1 MSARG
6 IFTLGT
12 ALAALCLQAQEPA
25 GGAEPATAKEA
36 PPAVAAPAIA
46 AQAVATPGAPVG
58 VLVIPV
64 RDEIASPIL
73 YVIRR
78 GLKEATDRGI
88 KTVVLDMDT
97 PGGSAG
103 VMLEIMEA
111 LDKFPGQKVTYV
123 NSEAISAG
131 AIIASVSDEIYF
143 APKGVMGSADVVTA
157 TGEDLPAA
165 MKRKVDSYLS
175 AKIEVYSRHSPRRAD
190 VIKAM
195 RIPDFE
201 LKLDDTVIKP
211 KGELLTLTAEK
222 AIALYGDPPTPLLAV
237 GIADSLDAMLAA
249 KFNGRAIEKF
259 ELEVTWSEQVAQYLS
274 KIRSLLLGL
283 GLLALFIEFKTPGFG
298 FFGVSGIVL
307 LALFFVT
314 NSVAGLAGNE
324 PIIVFGIGLL
334 LVGLEIF
341 FFPGLVLPALVG
353 LLLMIGSLVW
363 ALADLWPGVPVE
375 FSADNFLAPLGE
387 VALGIVIAIAGAV
400 LLARLFPRSLL
411 WDRMVLGA
419 EIAGNSAGAAS
430 IALPE
435 GDPIVGKR
443 GRAVTDLFP
452 SGEIE
457 IDGRRFAAQL
467 DLGSVEAGEEVVVTR
482 RGSFGL
488 HVEKPKS

>member
-1 MSARG
+1 MRA
-6 IFTLGT
+6 
-12 ALAALCLQAQEPA
+12 
-25 GGAEPATAKEA
+25 
-36 PPAVAAPAIA
+36 
-46 AQAVATPGAPVG
+46 
-58 VLVIPV
+58 
-64 RDEIASPIL
+64 
-73 YVIRR
+73 
-78 GLKEATDRGI
+78 
-88 KTVVLDMDT
+88 
-97 PGGSAG
+97 
-103 VMLEIMEA
+103 
-111 LDKFPGQKVTYV
+111 
-123 NSEAISAG
+123 
-131 AIIASVSDEIYF
+131 
-143 APKGVMGSADVVTA
+143 
-157 TGEDLPAA
+157 
-165 MKRKVDSYLS
+165 
-175 AKIEVYSRHSPRRAD
+175 AKITRRA
-190 VIKAM
+190 
-195 RIPDFE
+195 
-201 LKLDDTVIKP
+201 L
-211 KGELLTLTAEK
+211 
-222 AIALYGDPPTPLLAV
+222 
-237 GIADSLDAMLAA
+237 
-249 KFNGRAIEKF
+249 EKF
-259 ELEVTWSEQVAQYLS
+259 DLEVTWSEQVAQYLS

-307 LALFFVT
+307 LALVFVT

-387 VALGIVIAIAGAV
+387 VALGIVIAIAGAL

-430 IALPE
+430 IAVPD

-467 DLGSVEAGEEVVVTR
+467 DLGSVEAGDEVVVTR

>member
-1 MSARG
+1 
-6 IFTLGT
+6 
-12 ALAALCLQAQEPA
+12 
-25 GGAEPATAKEA
+25 
-36 PPAVAAPAIA
+36 VAAPAIA

-324 PIIVFGIGLL
+324 PIIVFGIGPVTVKINLL
-334 LVGLEIF
+334 
-341 FFPGLVLPALVG
+341 
-353 LLLMIGSLVW
+353 
-363 ALADLWPGVPVE
+363 
-375 FSADNFLAPLGE
+375 
-387 VALGIVIAIAGAV
+387 
-400 LLARLFPRSLL
+400 
-411 WDRMVLGA
+411 
-419 EIAGNSAGAAS
+419 
-430 IALPE
+430 
-435 GDPIVGKR
+435 
-443 GRAVTDLFP
+443 
-452 SGEIE
+452 
-457 IDGRRFAAQL
+457 Q
-467 DLGSVEAGEEVVVTR
+467 
-482 RGSFGL
+482 
-488 HVEKPKS
+488 

>member
-1 MSARG
+1 
-6 IFTLGT
+6 
-12 ALAALCLQAQEPA
+12 
-25 GGAEPATAKEA
+25 
-36 PPAVAAPAIA
+36 VAAPAIA

-237 GIADSLDAMLAA
+237 S
-249 KFNGRAIEKF
+249 
-259 ELEVTWSEQVAQYLS
+259 
-274 KIRSLLLGL
+274 RS
-283 GLLALFIEFKTPGFG
+283 
-298 FFGVSGIVL
+298 
-307 LALFFVT
+307 
-314 NSVAGLAGNE
+314 
-324 PIIVFGIGLL
+324 
-334 LVGLEIF
+334 
-341 FFPGLVLPALVG
+341 
-353 LLLMIGSLVW
+353 
-363 ALADLWPGVPVE
+363 
-375 FSADNFLAPLGE
+375 
-387 VALGIVIAIAGAV
+387 
-400 LLARLFPRSLL
+400 
-411 WDRMVLGA
+411 
-419 EIAGNSAGAAS
+419 
-430 IALPE
+430 
-435 GDPIVGKR
+435 
-443 GRAVTDLFP
+443 
-452 SGEIE
+452 
-457 IDGRRFAAQL
+457 QL
-467 DLGSVEAGEEVVVTR
+467 DT
-482 RGSFGL
+482 
-488 HVEKPKS
+488 